1 MKVLFKVLLA
11 LYYNSVV
18 FRKLDHF
25 SEIIILTLDIQRIL
39 CMLLVI
45 ITIEQIMI
53 TKIMLMHVFVYIRGL
68 A

>member
-1 MKVLFKVLLA
+1 MKVLTKVLLA

-25 SEIIILTLDIQRIL
+25 SEIIIFTLDIRRIL
-39 CMLLVI
+39 CMLLVV

>member
-1 MKVLFKVLLA
+1 MKVLMKVFLA

-25 SEIIILTLDIQRIL
+25 SEIIIFTLDIGRIL
-39 CMLLVI
+39 CMLLVV

>member
-1 MKVLFKVLLA
+1 MKILLKVLLA
-11 LYYNSVV
+11 LYHNSVV

-25 SEIIILTLDIQRIL
+25 SEIIILTLDIRRIL
-39 CMLLVI
+39 CMLLVV
-45 ITIEQIMI
+45 ITKEQIMF